1 MDRLFV
7 NPKSKNQAL
16 TSLLIHLPMSQ
27 APRNPAHRLTALSLA
42 SLHTGIPLL
51 CACLLWGLDARNPAL
66 AQSQTAPAPPARR
79 NSPPPPAPPAQSAP
93 GTNLNASPAEKFR
106 TYRLG
111 PGDQIFVEVQRFPN
125 ASFNGAISPEGK
137 IVMPLIG
144 TVFLQGLTL
153 EQARAEIRT
162 RLNKYVVDPVVSV
175 ELITQRPVAVTV
187 TGEVARPG
195 FYPLPINLS
204 RVSDAL
210 QVAGGATPA
219 SDLRSVRVRR
229 TLADGSTNE
238 IAIDILTPLR
248 TGGTIPDFRLEDG
261 DVILVPRQD
270 ISTAQYD
277 DGATLARSSLAS
289 IAPVAVTVTGEVG
302 RPGFYPLSP
311 AASRVSDALLAALGV
326 TPASDLR
333 SVRVRRT
340 LANGSAIEQTVDLLT
355 PLETGSS
362 LPNVRLADGDIIFV
376 PKRQVSSA
384 GDDQSGIIARSTLA
398 STAPVAITITGEVVK
413 PGYYPLNAGSYRV
426 SDVLF
431 FAGGTTLN
439 ADLRAVRV
447 RRALGNGQFSEETL
461 DLFTPL
467 QTSGTLPDLRLA
479 TGDTV
484 VVPRLEPGSDRG
496 YDRQLV
502 ARSTLAKPQ
511 INIRI
516 LNYAGGGAG
525 TVPLPNGSSFAD
537 ALNGVPLDTAKL
549 EKIALIRF
557 DPEQGKAVTLEL
569 DGKAAL
575 KGDPSQNV
583 LLQDNDVI
591 VIGRNQIARI
601 GYALNKFT
609 QPFRDVLGF
618 LLFFDSLRNSAD
630 NIFGPGGNNNR

>member
-1 MDRLFV
+1 
-7 NPKSKNQAL
+7 
-16 TSLLIHLPMSQ
+16 MSQ

-42 SLHTGIPLL
+42 SLHAGTPLL
-51 CACLLWGLDARNPAL
+51 FAGLLWGSDALGNPAR
-66 AQSQTAPAPPARR
+66 AQSQT
-79 NSPPPPAPPAQSAP
+79 PPAPPAQSAP
-93 GTNLNASPAEKFR
+93 RPDLNASPAEKLR

-111 PGDQIFVEVQRFPN
+111 PGDQIFVDVQRFPN
-125 ASFNGAISPEGK
+125 LSFNGAISPEGK
-137 IVMPLIG
+137 IAMPLIG

-153 EQARAEIRT
+153 EGARAEIRA
-162 RLNKYVVDPVVSV
+162 RLNQYIIDPVVAV
-175 ELITQRPVAVTV
+175 ELITQRPVTVTV

-195 FYPLPINLS
+195 FYPLQPGVS

-210 QVAGGATPA
+210 QIAGGATPA

-229 TLADGSTNE
+229 TLAGGTTAEQTLDL
-238 IAIDILTPLR
+238 LTPLQ
-248 TGGTIPDFRLEDG
+248 TGGIMPDFRLEDG
-261 DVILVPRQD
+261 DVIVVPRQD
-270 ISTAQYD
+270 ISTAQYY

-289 IAPVAVTVTGEVG
+289 TAPVAVTVTGEVG

-333 SVRVRRT
+333 AVRVRRT
-340 LANGSAIEQTVDLLT
+340 LGNGSVMEQTVDLLT
-355 PLETGSS
+355 PLETGGS

-384 GDDQSGIIARSTLA
+384 GDELSGIIARSTLA

-413 PGYYPLNAGSYRV
+413 PGYYPLNPGSYRV
-426 SDVLF
+426 SDVLL

-447 RRALGNGQFSEETL
+447 RRSLGNGQFSEETL

-511 INIRI
+511 INIRV
-516 LNYAGGGAG
+516 LNYAAGAAG
-525 TVPLPNGSSFAD
+525 TLPLPNGSSFAD
-537 ALNGVPLDTAKL
+537 ALNGVPLDRANL
-549 EKIALIRF
+549 GKIALIRF

-591 VIGRNQIARI
+591 VVGRNLIARI
-601 GYALNKFT
+601 GYALNTFT
-609 QPFRDVLGF
+609 QPFRDILGF

-630 NIFGPGGNNNR
+630 NLFGPGGNNSR

>member
-1 MDRLFV
+1 
-7 NPKSKNQAL
+7 
-16 TSLLIHLPMSQ
+16 MSQ

-51 CACLLWGLDARNPAL
+51 CAGLLWGNDFRGNPAR
-66 AQSQTAPAPPARR
+66 AQSQTPPAPPARR
-79 NSPPPPAPPAQSAP
+79 DSPPPPPPTQSAP

-111 PGDQIFVEVQRFPN
+111 PGDQIFVDVQRFPS

-162 RLNKYVVDPVVSV
+162 LLNKYVVDPVVSV
-175 ELITQRPVAVTV
+175 ELLVQRPVTVTV

-195 FYPLPINLS
+195 FYPLQPGVS

-210 QVAGGATPA
+210 QIAGGATPA
-219 SDLRSVRVRR
+219 SDLRSLRVRR
-229 TLADGSTNE
+229 TSAGGSTAE
-238 IAIDILTPLR
+238 QTLDLLTPLQ
-248 TGGTIPDFRLEDG
+248 TGGIMPDFRLEDG
-261 DVILVPRQD
+261 DVIVVPRQD
-270 ISTAQYD
+270 ISTAQYY

-311 AASRVSDALLAALGV
+311 LASRVSDALLAALGV

-333 SVRVRRT
+333 AVRVRRT
-340 LANGSAIEQTVDLLT
+340 LGNGSVMEQTVDLLT
-355 PLETGSS
+355 PLETGGS

-384 GDDQSGIIARSTLA
+384 GDEQSGIIARSTLA

-426 SDVLF
+426 SDVLL

-496 YDRQLV
+496 YDRRLV

-511 INIRI
+511 INVRV
-516 LNYAGGGAG
+516 LNYAGGAAG
-525 TVPLPNGSSFAD
+525 TLPLPNGSSFAD
-537 ALNGVPLDTAKL
+537 ALNGVPLDTANL
-549 EKIALIRF
+549 GKIALIRF
-557 DPEQGKAVTLEL
+557 DQEQGKAVTLEL

-575 KGDPSQNV
+575 KGDPSQNL

-591 VIGRNQIARI
+591 VIGRNLIARI
-601 GYALNKFT
+601 GNALNRFT

-630 NIFGPGGNNNR
+630 NLFGPGGNNNR